1 MSNANPY
8 KPPVAHVDD
17 VASGAAGSGNFINGG
32 RTVDAGRG
40 WAWITGGFDLFKK
53 QPGMWIGLVVVL
65 LVILIVLS
73 LLNII
78 FFLGSIATALLMPV
92 FVGGMMLGCQAQQ
105 RGGSLEM
112 GHLFAGFKTQTGN
125 LIVLGAIAIAGWIIV
140 MVPVIL
146 IVGVGAFFG
155 VMSGDA
161 AGAVAMGGSFLIAW
175 LVAMALSILL
185 YMALWFAPALVVL
198 RGVAP
203 VAAIKQSFHGC
214 LKNIVPFLIYGIIM
228 LVLSIVAT
236 IPILLGWLVLGPVL
250 VASVY
255 LAYEDIYFEG

>member
-1 MSNANPY
+1 MSTANPY

-17 VASGAAGSGNFINGG
+17 VASGAAGSGTFINGG
-32 RTVDAGRG
+32 RTVSAGQG

-53 QPGMWIGLVVVL
+53 QPGIWIALVVVL
-65 LVILIVLS
+65 FVIVLVLAFIP
-73 LLNII
+73 LLGA
-78 FFLGSIATALLMPV
+78 LATVLLMPV
-92 FVGGMMLGCQAQQ
+92 FVGGMMLGCQALQ
-105 RGGSLEM
+105 RDGPLEM

-125 LIVLGAIAIAGWIIV
+125 LVALGAIAIAGWIVV

-155 VMSGDA
+155 AMSGDA

-175 LVAMALSILL
+175 LIAMALSVLL

-198 RGVAP
+198 HGVAP
-203 VAAIKQSFHGC
+203 VAAVKQSFFGC
-214 LKNIVPFLIYGIIM
+214 LKNVVPFLLYGIIM
-228 LVLSIVAT
+228 MVLSIVAT

-250 VASVY
+250 IASVY
-255 LAYEDIYFEG
+255 VAYEDIYFEG

>member
-17 VASGAAGSGNFINGG
+17 VASGVAGSGKFIDGG
-32 RTVDAGRG
+32 RAVSAGQG

-53 QPGMWIGLVVVL
+53 QPGIWIAIVVILFLIL
-65 LVILIVLS
+65 LVLAFIP
-73 LLNII
+73 LLGA
-78 FFLGSIATALLMPV
+78 LASALLMPV
-92 FVGGMMLGCQAQQ
+92 FVGGMMLGCQSLQ
-105 RGGSLEM
+105 RDGSLEI

-125 LIVLGAIAIAGWIIV
+125 LVALGAIAIAGWIVV
-140 MVPVIL
+140 MVPVIV
-146 IVGVGAFFG
+146 IVGAGAFFG
-155 VMSGDA
+155 AMSGDA

-175 LVAMALSILL
+175 LIAMALSILL

-198 RGVAP
+198 HGVAP
-203 VAAIKQSFHGC
+203 IAAIKQSFHGC
-214 LKNIVPFLIYGIIM
+214 LKNVVPFLLYGIIM
-228 LVLSIVAT
+228 MVLSIVAT